1 MIISCPNCNK
11 RFNIDQKLIPEKG
24 RLLLCSSCNHK
35 WHYTLTKTSNEIKL
49 NEEIQTQDNMNNI
62 VKPTLNEEISSNKV
76 NKKNDKKKIE
86 QKNIKKDID
95 IKNIKINNKFNFI
108 SLFKNLIII
117 IITFFALI
125 LILDTFKM
133 NLSNYVPVIIPLLD
147 GLNESVINLSSFLKD
162 LVK

>member
-1 MIISCPNCNK
+1 MGKSNTYRK
-11 RFNIDQKLIPEKG
+11 RRKLI
-24 RLLLCSSCNHK
+24 CSTFKHK
-35 WHYTLTKTSNEIKL
+35 SHYTLPKKSKEIKL
-49 NEEIQTQDNMNNI
+49 NEEIQNQDNMNNI

-133 NLSNYVPVIIPLLD
+133 NLSNYVPFLVPLLD
-147 GLNESVINLSSFLKD
+147 GLYESVINLSSFLKD